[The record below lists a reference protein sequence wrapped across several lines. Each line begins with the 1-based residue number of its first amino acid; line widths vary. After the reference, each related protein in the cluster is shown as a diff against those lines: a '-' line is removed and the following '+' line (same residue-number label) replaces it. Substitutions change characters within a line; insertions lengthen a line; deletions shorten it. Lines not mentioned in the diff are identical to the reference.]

1 MIQRT
6 ILGSDQDL
14 MRIHDVLLISSIILI
29 PSWTVAYLT
38 EQVIYVIPMLAVC
51 TFIVAQLFSNQSKRV
66 EDDGVTIIKGKG
78 KGSIIKGK
86 GNKGNQ
92 QEIVTDTHITG
103 DH

>member
-1 MIQRT
+1 
-6 ILGSDQDL
+6 

-51 TFIVAQLFSNQSKRV
+51 TFIVAQLFSNQSKRI
-66 EDDGVTIIKGKG
+66 EDDGTTLIKGKG
-78 KGSIIKGK
+78 KGSNVMKGK
-86 GNKGNQ
+86 GKGNQ
-92 QEIVTDTHITG
+92 QEIMDSHITG

>member
-1 MIQRT
+1 
-6 ILGSDQDL
+6 

-29 PSWTVAYLT
+29 PSWTVAYVT

-51 TFIVAQLFSNQSKRV
+51 TFIVAQLFSNQSKRI
-66 EDDGVTIIKGKG
+66 EDDGTTIIKGKG
-78 KGSIIKGK
+78 KGSVLKGK

-92 QEIVTDTHITG
+92 QEIMDSHITG

>member
-1 MIQRT
+1 
-6 ILGSDQDL
+6 
-14 MRIHDVLLISSIILI
+14 MRIHDVLIISSIILI

-66 EDDGVTIIKGKG
+66 EDDGVTTIKGKG
-78 KGSIIKGK
+78 KGSNVMKGK
-86 GNKGNQ
+86 GKGNQ
-92 QEIVTDTHITG
+92 QEIVMDSHITG

>member
-1 MIQRT
+1 
-6 ILGSDQDL
+6 

-29 PSWTVAYLT
+29 PSWTVAYVT

-51 TFIVAQLFSNQSKRV
+51 TFIVAQLFSNQSKRI
-66 EDDGVTIIKGKG
+66 EDDGMTNIKGKGKG
-78 KGSIIKGK
+78 KGSIMKGK

-92 QEIVTDTHITG
+92 EVMDTHITG

>member
-1 MIQRT
+1 
-6 ILGSDQDL
+6 

-51 TFIVAQLFSNQSKRV
+51 TFIVAQLFSNQSKRI
-66 EDDGVTIIKGKG
+66 EDDGTTLIKGKG
-78 KGSIIKGK
+78 KGSNVMKGK
-86 GNKGNQ
+86 GKGNQ
-92 QEIVTDTHITG
+92 QEIMYSHITG

>member
-1 MIQRT
+1 MIQIT
-6 ILGSDQDL
+6 ILGSDLDL
-14 MRIHDVLLISSIILI
+14 MRIRDVLIISSVILI

-66 EDDGVTIIKGKG
+66 EDDGMTNIKGKG
-78 KGSIIKGK
+78 KGSIMKGK

-92 QEIVTDTHITG
+92 QEVMDSHITG

>member
-1 MIQRT
+1 
-6 ILGSDQDL
+6 

-51 TFIVAQLFSNQSKRV
+51 TFIVAQLFSNQSKRI
-66 EDDGVTIIKGKG
+66 EDDGTTIIKGKG

-86 GNKGNQ
+86 GNKGSQ
-92 QEIVTDTHITG
+92 QEIMDSHITG

>member
-1 MIQRT
+1 
-6 ILGSDQDL
+6 
-14 MRIHDVLLISSIILI
+14 MRIRDVLLISSVILI

-66 EDDGVTIIKGKG
+66 EDDGMTNIKGKG

-92 QEIVTDTHITG
+92 QEIVMDSHITG

>member
-1 MIQRT
+1 MIQIT
-6 ILGSDQDL
+6 ILGSDLDL
-14 MRIHDVLLISSIILI
+14 MRIHDVLIISSVILI

-66 EDDGVTIIKGKG
+66 EDDGMTNIKGKG
-78 KGSIIKGK
+78 KGSIMKGK

-92 QEIVTDTHITG
+92 QEVMDSHITG